1 MRFEIL
7 THYFGQLVEVGILT
21 KTFVGIIR
29 QSEMD
34 DGLEDIVEVEP
45 ASDYARKRH
54 GPAVLDVDT
63 ITSIRL
69 LKPHMDDEDSGDCCE
84 SAV

>member
-1 MRFEIL
+1 MRFEVL
-7 THYFGQLVEVGILT
+7 TNFFGQLVEVAILSKTFTGIL
-21 KTFVGIIR
+21 R
-29 QSEMD
+29 RSEMD
-34 DGLEDIVEVEP
+34 DGTEDIVEVEP

-54 GPAVLDVDT
+54 GSAVLDVDT

-69 LKPHMDDEDSGDCCE
+69 LKPHTDDEDGDCCE